1 MLLEIIRSRSSSSSS
16 SSGSDG
22 EILYAQ
28 LINFCNSTKFV
39 MFDVKGVD
47 IKIEIPAPE
56 DFNTIKDRYNL
67 ILDGMLLMPTRSTA
81 CEDSLHAFCFFVFGS
96 GTVTK
101 LYKYTD

>member
-1 MLLEIIRSRSSSSSS
+1 MLPEIIRSRRSGSSSSSN
-16 SSGSDG
+16 SDG

-47 IKIEIPAPE
+47 IKIEIPALE

-67 ILDGMLLMPTRSTA
+67 ILDGMLLMPPQASMWR
-81 CEDSLHAFCFFVFGS
+81 
-96 GTVTK
+96 
-101 LYKYTD
+101 